1 MPEAV
6 KPVWIDGYY
15 DNETDAREA
24 AQEGLKGA
32 GLEGLPIRAM
42 TLDQIKAWLE
52 NVLTATPGEIS
63 PALWRNGRE
72 SFKCDL
78 LAQVQ
83 AWRTQPTTP
92 GASHE

>member
-1 MPEAV
+1 MPEV
-6 KPVWIDGYY
+6 KWVHTQSLHDAEELMRLCSVLDGVQPYMVPV
-15 DNETDAREA
+15 
-24 AQEGLKGA
+24 L
-32 GLEGLPIRAM
+32 

-52 NVLTATPGEIS
+52 NVPTATPGEIS